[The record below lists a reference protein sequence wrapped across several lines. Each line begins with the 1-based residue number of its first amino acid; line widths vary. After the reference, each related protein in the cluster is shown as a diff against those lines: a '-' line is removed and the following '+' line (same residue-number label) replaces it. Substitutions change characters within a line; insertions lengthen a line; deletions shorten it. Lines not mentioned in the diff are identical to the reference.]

1 MVQIRIQDSENLIPV
16 SKIICVG
23 SNYGEHIREMRGSFS
38 PPEVSEPVLFL
49 KPPSSLIHHGDT
61 VIKPCYSEEMHH
73 EVECVIIIG
82 KPGKRIPADRAGD
95 YILGFTVG
103 LDMTLRD
110 LQKKAKQRGEP
121 WAIAKGFDTS
131 SVVGEIIP
139 AEKIPDPGSLD
150 LMLWVNGELKQ
161 KGNTSDMITGI
172 KGIVE
177 LVSKYFRL
185 EKGDLIFTGTPSG
198 VGPVR
203 KGDRIRATLHNLT
216 TVEVDVDEESA

>member
-1 MVQIRIQDSENLIPV
+1 MIV
-16 SKIICVG
+16 
-23 SNYGEHIREMRGSFS
+23 
-38 PPEVSEPVLFL
+38 
-49 KPPSSLIHHGDT
+49 
-61 VIKPCYSEEMHH
+61 
-73 EVECVIIIG
+73 IG

-131 SVVGEIIP
+131 SVIGDVIP
-139 AEKIPDPGSLD
+139 AEKIPDPESLD
-150 LMLWVNGELKQ
+150 LMLWVNGELRQ

-172 KGIVE
+172 NGIVE
-177 LVSKYFRL
+177 SVSKYFRL
-185 EKGDLIFTGTPSG
+185 ERGDLIFTGTPSG